1 MAEML
6 LKTEYYDI
14 PEPDISH
21 IITEDDTPVDNI
33 FSEKQQRL
41 LTESLSISWKPGR
54 PFISLANVGIFY
66 GINLPAIVP
75 DVMVSLDVKYAEDV
89 WKKKN
94 CSYFVWEFGKPPEI
108 VIEVVSNKEGG
119 ETDVKMRKYA
129 QAGVWYYIIFDPQKL
144 IQKDIVRA
152 YELSTGAYIPKLD
165 LFLPKVN
172 IGVKLWE
179 GSFDGIQAQW
189 LRWCDKDGS
198 LMATGKESVEQES
211 KRAEQEHKRAEQ
223 ERKRAEQAE
232 KNAETARQ
240 EVQKERDRAKK
251 LAEKLRGLGI
261 DPDE

>member
-54 PFISLANVGIFY
+54 PFIFLANVGIFY

-94 CSYFVWEFGKPPEI
+94 RSYFVWEFGKPPEI

-119 ETDVKMRKYA
+119 ETDTKMRKYA

-198 LMATGKESVEQES
+198 LMATGKESVEQE
-211 KRAEQEHKRAEQ
+211 
-223 ERKRAEQAE
+223 RKRAEQAE
-232 KNAETARQ
+232 KNAETTRQ

-251 LAEKLRGLGI
+251 LAEKLRALGI
-261 DPDE
+261 DPGE